1 MKASRC
7 ENERQE
13 RSGRGK
19 TGSKLVEKK
28 NLVCWG
34 MSIVE
39 VYFAEIPTYKDLRIH
54 IEGEF
59 CEIKWLKMG
68 TFFCFPAGRP
78 SYSVQAAR
86 PCSWPPSLFPGSL
99 WWWPTRR
106 CQAWKSGQ
114 RRWSRPRAA
123 SSDDNVVWSRRR
135 RRTWICCCQQ
145 VSGLEKSFWWQ
156 PRCFSCQVFSSHSDV
171 TLTSVLDCFRLIS
184 WSRF

>member
-1 MKASRC
+1 
-7 ENERQE
+7 
-13 RSGRGK
+13 
-19 TGSKLVEKK
+19 
-28 NLVCWG
+28 

-39 VYFAEIPTYKDLRIH
+39 VYFAEITTYKDLRIH

-86 PCSWPPSLFPGSL
+86 PCSWPSSLFPGSL

-106 CQAWKSGQ
+106 CQAWKSGP

-135 RRTWICCCQQ
+135 RRTWIFCCQQ
-145 VSGLEKSFWWQ
+145 VSGIGKSFRYLKPLQ
-156 PRCFSCQVFSSHSDV
+156 LPSFLFSLRRHIDFNPR
-171 TLTSVLDCFRLIS
+171 LL
-184 WSRF
+184 